1 MSTTTNMIIEF
12 SKSTHNICICLAITA
27 IIIILFLFT
36 PLNNFLLANIFSK
49 IIILALLL
57 FILYYNINQTNKFS
71 QNFNINI
78 FNENKNWNHV
88 KTNIICSYI
97 FSAVMLLLILS
108 IIKKLF

>member
-1 MSTTTNMIIEF
+1 MSSTTDMIIEF
-12 SKSTHNICICLAITA
+12 SKTTHNICICLSVAA
-27 IIIILFLFT
+27 IIIILFMFT

-71 QNFNINI
+71 QNFNVNI
-78 FNENKNWNHV
+78 FNENENWNHV

-97 FSAVMLLLILS
+97 FSAVMLVLILS